1 VLHAAS
7 LTPCPEQPLP
17 LQGDSTAIG
26 TPAKVAEAR
35 WLQRPPLL
43 QGVRVHVEECPGG
56 ALICFACCSSII
68 TVVHRLN
75 RLPYV
80 GARDESAVKHT
91 LQVAASAPVWRCCCV
106 GRGHQ
111 VGGICTRL
119 HPACNAGARSRFAV
133 WWTPRSL
140 QRRGVLEDQV
150 PLGLPDAFPPGWTLA
165 AVCCC

>member
-35 WLQRPPLL
+35 WLQRSPLL

-75 RLPYV
+75 RRPYAGV
-80 GARDESAVKHT
+80 REESAVEYT
-91 LQVAASAPVWRCCCV
+91 QQV
-106 GRGHQ
+106 HQ
-111 VGGICTRL
+111 VLLPGVAVALAEATRWEACAPIYTL
-119 HPACNAGARSRFAV
+119 HAILEQDPGPAV
-133 WWTPRSL
+133 
-140 QRRGVLEDQV
+140 
-150 PLGLPDAFPPGWTLA
+150 
-165 AVCCC
+165 